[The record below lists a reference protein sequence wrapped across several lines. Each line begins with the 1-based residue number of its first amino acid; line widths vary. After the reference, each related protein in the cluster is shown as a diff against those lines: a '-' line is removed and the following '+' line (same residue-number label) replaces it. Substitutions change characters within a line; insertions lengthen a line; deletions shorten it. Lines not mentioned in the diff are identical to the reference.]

1 MVMILFFVAH
11 GMTISSSSSS
21 SSSNS
26 RRGMSIVGFGRWIDM
41 VIAWSTRITVSM
53 SSTLIV
59 PVIDR
64 VVHVWIGRVVAMS
77 NYDLTLNSLFV
88 LVMVARR

>member
-21 SSSNS
+21 SSSNSSS

-64 VVHVWIGRVVAMS
+64 VIHVWIGRVV
-77 NYDLTLNSLFV
+77 LNSVVL

>member
-1 MVMILFFVAH
+1 MVIILFFVAH

-21 SSSNS
+21 SSRCSS
-26 RRGMSIVGFGRWIDM
+26 GRRGMSIVGFGRWSVM

-64 VVHVWIGRVVAMS
+64 VIHVWIGRVV
-77 NYDLTLNSLFV
+77 LNSVFL